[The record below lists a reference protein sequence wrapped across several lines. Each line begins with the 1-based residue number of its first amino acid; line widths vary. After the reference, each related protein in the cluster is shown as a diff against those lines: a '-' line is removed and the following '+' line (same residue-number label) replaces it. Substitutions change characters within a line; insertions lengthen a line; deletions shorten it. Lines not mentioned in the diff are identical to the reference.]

1 MMTGTAPQEPM
12 ILSTVTGADGSI
24 FTATDQ
30 GLFRQAVGATDLERV
45 LPASAEA
52 AIPVLAVTLI
62 SGQRLL
68 AGIAGAIAYSD
79 SRGDEWAFARLP
91 EPALVVSCFA
101 SNATDL
107 VVLAGTF
114 EDGILRSYDSGESW
128 HTSNFGLLDAS
139 VLELEFDGEG
149 SFHAETS
156 TGRFMSLNGGNS
168 WEPLD

>member
-1 MMTGTAPQEPM
+1 MTDNTPQEPM
-12 ILSTVTGADGSI
+12 VLSTATGADGSI

-30 GLFRQAVGATDLERV
+30 GLFRRAAGTTDWERV
-45 LPASAEA
+45 LPAPEEE

-62 SGQRLL
+62 SEQRLL

-79 SRGDEWAFARLP
+79 SRGDDWTFARLP
-91 EPALVVSCFA
+91 QPSPVVSCFA
-101 SNATDL
+101 SDPTDS

-114 EDGILRSYDSGESW
+114 EDGILSSHDGGVSW

-139 VLELEFDGEG
+139 ILELEFDGEG
-149 SFHAETS
+149 SFQAETS

-168 WEPLD
+168 WEPMN